1 MKLKYDLEF
10 MEVGKD
16 IVAVPVGDNA
26 NELHAMININN
37 ESKQILELIK
47 ESNTPEEVLDKLCKL
62 YPNDNRNELGQQL
75 CDFLNQLIR
84 EGLLIP

>member
-62 YPNDNRNELGQQL
+62 YPSDNRNELGQQL

>member
-26 NELHAMININN
+26 NELHVMININN